1 MLGRLEKPE
10 TSQIFKS
17 CYTALTLQILFMMC
31 FYLYLYAI
39 STLCMAR
46 EKNWSKILIRLYH
59 LSCFL
64 NN

>member
-46 EKNWSKILIRLYH
+46 EKKLE
-59 LSCFL
+59 
-64 NN
+64 

>member
-17 CYTALTLQILFMMC
+17 CYTALLLQILFMMC
-31 FYLYLYAI
+31 FYLYMPFLLYAWP
-39 STLCMAR
+39 
-46 EKNWSKILIRLYH
+46 EKKNWSKILIRLYH